1 MKRIIRIAPLLI
13 VLALGIESIPGA
25 KAITSHDDSIVTVK
39 KSKKIKELK
48 GIRVD
53 PKPIDLLWQKESENK
68 SEDLMHPKT
77 SFSEKLI
84 QKGICQSGTD
94 YKTELP
100 QPELFYSMN
109 IQENGINCC
118 LPKNIKHYE

>member
-1 MKRIIRIAPLLI
+1 M
-13 VLALGIESIPGA
+13 ALGIESIPGA
-25 KAITSHDDSIVTVK
+25 KAITNHDDTAVSVNK
-39 KSKKIKELK
+39 NKKITEFK

-68 SEDLMHPKT
+68 SEDLPQIKT
-77 SFSEKLI
+77 TYSENLK
-84 QKGICQSGTD
+84 QKDVYQTRNDIAN
-94 YKTELP
+94 ELL
-100 QPELFYSMN
+100 QAELFYSMN